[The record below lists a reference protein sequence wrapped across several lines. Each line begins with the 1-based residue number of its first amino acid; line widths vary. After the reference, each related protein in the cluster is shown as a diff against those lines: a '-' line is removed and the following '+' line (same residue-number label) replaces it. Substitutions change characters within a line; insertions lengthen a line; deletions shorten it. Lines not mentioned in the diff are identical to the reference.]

1 MARLGNKLKMELDP
15 TCPFAEQYTVRG
27 EEVEKTG
34 KMYSQVYCLH
44 PVPESQ
50 KHYFGFKIIRM
61 SFKSISLGVITPANF
76 KEAYSRDKPNAI
88 CFDAYSHSIYNEGQK
103 IELDVNVKLGDVIK
117 AVVEVPKR
125 MISWHLNQDQVG
137 STEISENMAQ
147 QQLYPYM
154 EMSNKWIKI
163 RLNHTDYDPSMNI
176 GVTH

>member
-1 MARLGNKLKMELDP
+1 M
-15 TCPFAEQYTVRG
+15 
-27 EEVEKTG
+27 EKTG